1 MKSYIP
7 KKIRKKKNKRHFQ
20 LLEVMVAIFLIMV
33 CAVPS
38 FKILT
43 QVYQEQAAVVRIN
56 QRDHLVHLIHAKV
69 VEQLYKRAIPLSE
82 IMEGVHA
89 KFADP
94 ILQPELERLKYE
106 ASYDL
111 SFIEP
116 RSEKGKE
123 KATEYLGKMVI
134 EMRDLLK
141 PNRTLVE
148 ENQKKEVQYEYL
160 FYLARIE
167 RNGRKGIQEQTP
179 PVNPPNTPNENTGLD
194 KSKNPKKNQNII
206 SKKTNEN

>member
-7 KKIRKKKNKRHFQ
+7 KKIWKKKNKRHFQ

-33 CAVPS
+33 CAVPA

-82 IMEGVHA
+82 IMEGMHA
-89 KFADP
+89 KFTDTD
-94 ILQPELERLKYE
+94 LQPELERLKYE

-116 RSEKGKE
+116 KTDNGRE
-123 KATEYLGKMVI
+123 KANEFLGKMSI
-134 EMRDLLK
+134 EMKDLAK
-141 PNRTLVE
+141 PEAPSRNI
-148 ENQKKEVQYEYL
+148 YDYL
-160 FYLARIE
+160 FYLSRIE
-167 RNGRKGIQEQTP
+167 RGKKGEAQDQTP
-179 PVNPPNTPNENTGLD
+179 PNNPEEISQGNTGEEKLNR
-194 KSKNPKKNQNII
+194 K
-206 SKKTNEN
+206 KKTKK

>member
-1 MKSYIP
+1 MKNYIQN
-7 KKIRKKKNKRHFQ
+7 KILKKKNKRHFQ

-43 QVYQEQAAVVRIN
+43 QVYQEQAAVVRVN

-82 IMEGVHA
+82 IMEGMHA
-89 KFADP
+89 KFTDSS
-94 ILQPELERLKYE
+94 LQPELDRLKYE

-111 SFIEP
+111 SIIEP
-116 RSEKGKE
+116 RSEKGK
-123 KATEYLGKMVI
+123 KNAKEYLGKMVI
-134 EMRDLLK
+134 QMKDQLK

-148 ENQKKEVQYEYL
+148 ENQSKEGQYDYL
-160 FYLARIE
+160 FYLARTE
-167 RNGRKGIQEQTP
+167 RNGRREMRDQTP
-179 PVNPPNTPNENTGLD
+179 PVNTEED
-194 KSKNPKKNQNII
+194 KKK
-206 SKKTNEN
+206 